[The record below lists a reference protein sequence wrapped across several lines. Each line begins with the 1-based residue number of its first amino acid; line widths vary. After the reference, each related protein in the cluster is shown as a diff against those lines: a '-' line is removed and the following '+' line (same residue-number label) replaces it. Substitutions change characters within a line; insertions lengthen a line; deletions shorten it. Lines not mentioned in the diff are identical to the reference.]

1 MQTRRELNLIWF
13 GCRLMDFDSIMLRNT
28 GLQLIG
34 LVAWGCCRRTDP
46 VVPIVDV
53 PQSLLNGDRPLFRAP
68 RDGRNDLLRP
78 GSRNA
83 NRLK

>member
-13 GCRLMDFDSIMLRNT
+13 GFRLMDFDSIMLRNT

-46 VVPIVDV
+46 VVPIVGV
-53 PQSLLNGDRPLFRAP
+53 PQSLLNVTGLYSEHHGMVEMTFYDPALGTLI
-68 RDGRNDLLRP
+68 D
-78 GSRNA
+78 
-83 NRLK
+83 